1 MCLSISRGEITLPDF
16 KSIIEG
22 KKYDFLRID
31 PRLGKNIILLGV
43 SGSYG
48 YGTNREGSDID
59 LRGIALNGRADLL
72 GLDSFEQFEDRITD
86 TVIFSFMKIIGLLM
100 NCNPNT
106 IEILGLD
113 DDQYVIKSVMGQE
126 LLDNKALFL
135 SKRAAASFGHYAGSQ
150 LRRLQN
156 AIARDSLTQSER
168 EKHILNS
175 VNNALNDF
183 NDRHKSYNGSTIRL
197 YIDDAVTDGFDT
209 EIFVDGEFRHYPL
222 RQYNEMINTLT
233 NVIRDYSKIGER
245 NKKKDDRHLNK
256 HAMHLIRLFMMGIN
270 ILEKGEIKTRM
281 KGDDLKLLL
290 DIRDG
295 KYMSESKLIP
305 EFFEIVGDFE
315 RRFEEAADRSC
326 LPSEPDK
333 EAIAELVE
341 SFNYRAVTGDIR

>member
-1 MCLSISRGEITLPDF
+1 MQDF
-16 KSIIEG
+16 KQLIEG
-22 KKYDFLRID
+22 NQYDFLRTD

-48 YGTNREGSDID
+48 YGTNRDGSDVD
-59 LRGIALNGRADLL
+59 LRGIALNGKSDLL
-72 GLDSFEQFEDRITD
+72 GLDTFEQFEDRITD

-113 DDQYVIKSVMGQE
+113 DDQYVIKNGMGQE
-126 LLDNKALFL
+126 LLDNRGLFL
-135 SKRAAASFGHYAGSQ
+135 SKRAVASFGHYAGSQ

-168 EKHILNS
+168 EKHIMNS
-175 VNNALNDF
+175 VTNALNDF
-183 NDRHKSYNGSTIRL
+183 NTRHKDYNGSKIRL
-197 YIDDAVTDGFDT
+197 YIDEAVTDDLDT
-209 EIFVDGEFRHYPL
+209 EIFVDGEFYHYPL

-233 NVIRDYSKIGER
+233 NVIRDYSKVGER

-270 ILEKGEIKTRM
+270 ILENGEIATRM
-281 KGDDLKLLL
+281 KGDNLKLLL

-295 KYMSESKLIP
+295 KYMVESKLIP
-305 EFFEIVGDFE
+305 EFFEIVGDYE
-315 RRFEEAADRSC
+315 RRFEEAANKTY
-326 LPSEPDK
+326 LPDEPDI
-333 EAIAELVE
+333 EAIAKLAE
-341 SFNYRAVTGDIR
+341 SFNYRAVTGDIK

>member
-1 MCLSISRGEITLPDF
+1 MQDF
-16 KSIIEG
+16 RLLIEG
-22 KKYDFLRID
+22 KEYDFLRTD

-48 YGTNREGSDID
+48 YGTNREGSDVD
-59 LRGIALNGRADLL
+59 LRGIALNGRSDLL
-72 GLDSFEQFEDRITD
+72 GLDTFEQFEDRITD

-113 DDQYVIKSVMGQE
+113 DDQYVIKNGMGQE
-126 LLDNKALFL
+126 LLDNRAIFL

-168 EKHILNS
+168 EKHIMNS
-175 VNNALNDF
+175 VTNALNDF
-183 NDRHKSYNGSTIRL
+183 NERHRNYNCSSVRL
-197 YIDDAVTDGFDT
+197 YIDDAVTDDLDT

-256 HAMHLIRLFMMGIN
+256 HAMHLVRLFMMGIN
-270 ILEKGEIKTRM
+270 ILENGEINTRM

-305 EFFEIVGDFE
+305 EFFEIVSDYE
-315 RRFEEAADRSC
+315 RCFEEAADKSD

-333 EAIAELVE
+333 KVIAELVE
-341 SFNYRAVTGDIR
+341 SFNYRAVTGDIG

>member
-1 MCLSISRGEITLPDF
+1 MQDF
-16 KSIIEG
+16 RSLIEG
-22 KKYDFLRID
+22 KEYDFLRTD

-48 YGTNREGSDID
+48 YGTNREGSDVD
-59 LRGIALNGRADLL
+59 LRGIALNGRSDLL
-72 GLDSFEQFEDRITD
+72 GLDTFEQFEDRITD
-86 TVIFSFMKIIGLLM
+86 TVIFSFMKIIGLLI

-113 DDQYVIKSVMGQE
+113 DDQYVIRNGMGQE
-126 LLDNKALFL
+126 LLDNRAIFL

-168 EKHILNS
+168 EKHIMNS
-175 VNNALNDF
+175 VTNALNDF
-183 NDRHKSYNGSTIRL
+183 NERHRNYNGSSVRL
-197 YIDDAVTDGFDT
+197 YIDDAVTDDLDT

-233 NVIRDYSKIGER
+233 NVIHDYSKIGER

-256 HAMHLIRLFMMGIN
+256 HAMHLVRLFMMGIN
-270 ILEKGEIKTRM
+270 ILENGEINTRM

-305 EFFEIVGDFE
+305 EFFEIVSDYE
-315 RRFEEAADRSC
+315 RCFEEAADKSD

-333 EAIAELVE
+333 KVIAELVE
-341 SFNYRAVTGDIR
+341 SFNYRAVTGDIG